1 MMDGLP
7 DTPVMDDLSDFPD
20 LPDTPAMDF
29 LDCLLEME
37 DLPGQNSS
45 LPEGANSVETREI
58 ATQTDGYV
66 DDGCCVDGCRNRQRT
81 GRRCRAHLKT
91 EDVHLK
97 VGTPKCLKCDEESYS
112 NGYRYCRIHE
122 MEAGNLRGGDGDFFA
137 RRVDYK
143 TCISRRCYRAAEIG
157 WRCKYHEKRG
167 VFSLKFTVQTC
178 IKCEKEVYGEGYIY
192 CSLHK

>member
-1 MMDGLP
+1 MTL
-7 DTPVMDDLSDFPD
+7 DLFSDFPD
-20 LPDTPAMDF
+20 FFPEVVAEFPDTPDMDF

-37 DLPGQNSS
+37 DLSDIE
-45 LPEGANSVETREI
+45 PEDEGHKPEMCEI
-58 ATQTDGYV
+58 GTQTDGYV
-66 DDGCCVDGCRNRQRT
+66 DDGCCVDGCRNRQRA

-91 EDVHLK
+91 ENVRLK
-97 VGTPKCLKCDEESYS
+97 VGTPRCLKCVEESYS
-112 NGYRYCRIHE
+112 NGYRYCKVHE

-143 TCISRRCYRAAEIG
+143 TCISRRCYKPAEFG
-157 WRCKYHEKRG
+157 WRCKHHEKRG
-167 VFSLKFTVQTC
+167 IFSYKFTVQTC